1 MPRHLFLI
9 LLVLSG
15 APLRAG
21 ILDWLFPKHDV
32 QIIAVTDTTPAGAKL
47 PPATP
52 SRPVYYQ
59 GVSAGYR
66 EFGGLIAGEKI
77 PPKEEVVKTITTVL
91 AKRGYLPAD
100 PSHPPSILLLWTWGT
115 MNTEM
120 DYSGDDGSGRQINQR
135 QLLRFMGGYKLGL
148 VAKEPSSISD
158 DMLQAGVMFRDADSE
173 LLYSLATE
181 DLYVI
186 ALSAYDF
193 AAAAQKQK
201 TLLWSTKISCPSI
214 GLNLAEALPA
224 MMVLAAPHIGRE
236 TTRPVSVKAEDKFKP
251 DVKIGDPT
259 IVEYLSQSPGTVI
272 EATASPTTKAKK
284 AK

>member
-1 MPRHLFLI
+1 MRPLRFLP
-9 LLVLSG
+9 LLVLAAS
-15 APLRAG
+15 PLHAG
-21 ILDWLFPKHDV
+21 FLDWLFPKHDV

-47 PPATP
+47 PPASP
-52 SRPVYYQ
+52 AKPVYYQ

-66 EFGGLIAGEKI
+66 DFGGIIAGEKI
-77 PPKEEVVKTITTVL
+77 PPKEDVVKTITTVL

-100 PSHPPSILLLWTWGT
+100 AKHPPSILLLWTWGT
-115 MNTEM
+115 MNTDM
-120 DYSGDDGSGRQINQR
+120 DYSGDDGSGRQLNQR

-148 VAKEPSSISD
+148 VSKEANSLAD
-158 DMLQAGVMFRDADSE
+158 DMMQPGVMFRDADSD

-193 AAAAQKQK
+193 ESATKKQK
-201 TLLWSTKISCPSI
+201 VLLWNTKISCPSI
-214 GLNLAEALPA
+214 GLNLVEALPA

-259 IVEYLSQSPGTVI
+259 IVEYMSQSPGTVI
-272 EATASPTTKAKK
+272 EASPSTAQKAKK

>member
-1 MPRHLFLI
+1 MPRLLLLL
-9 LLVLSG
+9 LLVLTA

-21 ILDWLFPKHDV
+21 FLDWLLPKHDV
-32 QIIAVTDTTPAGAKL
+32 QIVAVTDTTPAGAKM

-52 SRPVYYQ
+52 AKPVYYQ

-66 EFGGLIAGEKI
+66 DFGGIIAGEKI

-100 PSHPPSILLLWTWGT
+100 AKHPPSILLLWTWGT

-120 DYSGDDGSGRQINQR
+120 DYSGDDGGGRQINQR

-148 VAKEPSSISD
+148 VAKEPSGIAD
-158 DMLQAGVMFRDADSE
+158 DMMQAGVMFRDADSD

-193 AAAAQKQK
+193 EAATKKQK
-201 TLLWSTKISCPSI
+201 TLLWNTKISCPSI
-214 GLNLAEALPA
+214 GLNLVEALPA

-236 TTRPVSVKAEDKFKP
+236 TARPVSVKAEDKFKP

-259 IVEYLSQSPGTVI
+259 IVEYMSQSPGTVI
-272 EATASPTTKAKK
+272 EAAPSTATKTKK
-284 AK
+284 TK